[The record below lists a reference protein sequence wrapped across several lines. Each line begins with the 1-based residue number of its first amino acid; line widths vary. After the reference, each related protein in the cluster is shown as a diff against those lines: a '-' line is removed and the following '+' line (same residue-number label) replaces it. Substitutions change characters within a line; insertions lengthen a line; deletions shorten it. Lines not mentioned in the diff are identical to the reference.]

1 MDTTQLLVR
10 MSLQAWELQI
20 KRVEKLFNSL
30 TDEQLLQEVAPGR
43 NRGVYLLGHLIAVH
57 DGMLPLFGLGERLYP
72 ELEETFIKN
81 PDLRGVKMP
90 AIAELREYWTA
101 LHHSISVH
109 FNAMIPEQWL
119 QRHNSMTDEDLVK
132 DPGRNKLSV
141 LMGRTAHIAYHLGQ
155 LMFIKRD

>member
-1 MDTTQLLVR
+1 MDTAQLLVR
-10 MSLQAWELQI
+10 MSLQAWEVQI
-20 KRVEKLFNSL
+20 KRTEKLFDGL

-57 DGMLPLFGLGERLYP
+57 DAMLPLLGLGEKLYP
-72 ELEETFIKN
+72 ELEEIFIRN
-81 PDLRGVKMP
+81 PDTRGIKMP

-101 LHHSISVH
+101 LHHNLSVH

-119 QRHNSMTDEDLVK
+119 QRHNAMTDEDLVK

-141 LMGRTAHIAYHLGQ
+141 LMNRTAHIAYHLGQ
-155 LMFIKRD
+155 LMFIKKD